1 MSQKKIIKTIILLS
15 VLLVVLGLMGN
26 RIAVAQTWTA
36 LPPYNF
42 LWPLWSP
49 ALSPINAGTG
59 LATPLVSSLLPSTI
73 LPAQPGL
80 AWNPA
85 ISYPYFLYNSPVGM
99 QYYDIIYG
107 LNPWPPY
114 YALDTL
120 TGGPLPLGL
129 PVGYNLLPSTDPLWI
144 QSNLPTANLAYLA
157 QYPSYALGAY
167 NLSLPAN
174 LTGLDPWL
182 ASLIYPTPAFTS
194 LLTSANIL
202 GY

>member
-1 MSQKKIIKTIILLS
+1 MSIKGLIKVISLLCFVLVILC
-15 VLLVVLGLMGN
+15 LMGN

-42 LWPLWSP
+42 LWPLWSQT
-49 ALSPINAGTG
+49 LSPVDLSTG
-59 LATPLVSSLLPSTI
+59 LRTPLVDSLTSGTV

-85 ISYPYFLYNSPVGM
+85 FTYPYLLYNSSVGM

-107 LNPWPPY
+107 FHSWPPVY
-114 YALDTL
+114 NL
-120 TGGPLPLGL
+120 TSAGLPIPLNL
-129 PVGYNLLPSTDPLWI
+129 PVGYQFLSPTDPLWL
-144 QSNLPTANLAYLA
+144 QTNLPVANTAYIA
-157 QYPSYALGAY
+157 QYPAWALDAY
-167 NLSLPAN
+167 SLTLPPN

-182 ASLIYPTPAFTS
+182 ASLIYPTPAFSS
-194 LLTSANIL
+194 LLTAANIL